1 MCLERH
7 LFINLFQKH
16 SLGNQQMLEE
26 VPGET
31 MKKAEA
37 QPFLLDLRKLR
48 DPDFHL
54 FSLATLGLFAQR
66 ISESKEH
73 SLETQV
79 FTLG

>member
-7 LFINLFQKH
+7 LFIHLFQKH
-16 SLGNQQMLEE
+16 SLGNQQMLKE
-26 VPGET
+26 VPGEI

-37 QPFLLDLRKLR
+37 QPWGHLRKSR

-54 FSLATLGLFAQR
+54 LSLATPRHFAQR
-66 ISESKEH
+66 ISGSKEH

>member
-7 LFINLFQKH
+7 LFIHLFQKH

-26 VPGET
+26 VPDET
-31 MKKAEA
+31 MEKAEA
-37 QPFLLDLRKLR
+37 QPCFQDLRKSR

-54 FSLATLGLFAQR
+54 LSLATPGLFAQI
-66 ISESKEH
+66 ISGSKEH
-73 SLETQV
+73 SLETQA